1 MANDLSPDDM
11 RNVWQSQGEE
21 SKRMSSNEIHVA
33 AKRYQKRVVWR
44 NVREYLGCMIAVAG
58 FGWFA
63 WHAPSTTAR
72 AGHLLVIAGA
82 LYVALQLHLSGS
94 SRTVPCEMGRLDG
107 IAFHRREL
115 ERQLRVY
122 QLAWRWVLALVP
134 GITLLMAGAT
144 KAKPR
149 VQMPGGPFA
158 PSLVVLGGWV
168 LIILWLRKRN
178 QAKAR
183 DIQREIER
191 LAAEERAS

>member
-1 MANDLSPDDM
+1 MANDLSPEDM
-11 RNVWQSQGEE
+11 RSVWQSQAEE
-21 SKRMSSNEIHVA
+21 SRRMSSNEIRTA
-33 AKRYQKRVVWR
+33 AERYQKRVIWR
-44 NVREYLGCMIAVAG
+44 NVREYLGCAIVVAG

-72 AGHLLVIAGA
+72 VGHLLVIVGA

-94 SRTVPCEMGRLDG
+94 SRTVPSEMGRMDG

-134 GITLLMAGAT
+134 GITVLMAGTT

-149 VQMPGGPFA
+149 VHMPAGPLA
-158 PSLVVLGGWV
+158 PLLVVLGGWV
-168 LIILWLRKRN
+168 LIIVWLRKRN

-183 DIQREIER
+183 NIQRELER
-191 LAAEERAS
+191 LAVEERAS